1 MGDAD
6 FLKRALELARRG
18 EGHTRPNPPVGAVI
32 VKNGKIIGE
41 GWHRRCGGD
50 HAEVA
55 AIKDALNRSGQETAS
70 PLRGAAIYVT
80 LEPCSKPGRVGACT
94 DAIIAAGIKK
104 VIYAVPDPNPKNRGR
119 AKLVLAR
126 HGIECVNA
134 GARRLRPAVQSVHGA
149 GPSRP
154 RETKPLIASAERL
167 IAPFAKHVTTGL
179 PYVTVK
185 LAMSLDGKI
194 CDDYGNARWI
204 SSAKSRQ
211 MTGRLREKV
220 DAIMVGAETIRRD
233 DPSLLSHGKRNDD
246 LIRVVVTRSGKLP
259 KNAQIF
265 TDGAP
270 NETRVFR
277 VCRVISVAKVP
288 ADSKDPIVAKDL
300 KDVLRQLGKMG
311 VMHVFCEGGL
321 KLARSLADAGLV
333 DEWITVL
340 APKVIG
346 SRRIGKAVVI
356 PRASVLLDKAEVVE

>member
-1 MGDAD
+1 MDDAD
-6 FLKRALELARRG
+6 FLKRALELARKG

-32 VKNGKIIGE
+32 VKGGKIIGE

-55 AIKDALNRSGQETAS
+55 AIKNALRNLATSQPRNLKNCT
-70 PLRGAAIYVT
+70 LYVT

-94 DAIIAAGIKK
+94 DAIIAAGITR
-104 VIYAVPDPNPKNRGR
+104 VVYAIPDPNPKNRGK
-119 AKLVLAR
+119 AKRVLAK
-126 HGIECVNA
+126 HGIICECSSDRTVRA
-134 GARRLRPAVQSVHGA
+134 LAD
-149 GPSRP
+149 
-154 RETKPLIASAERL
+154 RL

-185 LAMSLDGKI
+185 IAMSLDGKI

-204 SSAKSRQ
+204 SSAESRKV
-211 MTGRLREKV
+211 TGGMRDWV
-220 DAIMVGAETIRRD
+220 DAIMVGAETVRKD
-233 DPSLLSHGKRNDD
+233 NPSLLSHGKRNDD
-246 LIRVVVTRSGKLP
+246 LIRVIVTRSGKLP
-259 KNAQIF
+259 KSAQIF

-277 VCRVISVAKVP
+277 VGRVVSGANVP
-288 ADSKDPIVAKDL
+288 IDSKDLIVAKDL
-300 KDVLRQLGKMG
+300 KDVLRQLGKAG
-311 VMHVFCEGGL
+311 AMHVLCEGGL

-346 SRRIGKAVVI
+346 SRRIGKAVTI
-356 PRASVLLDKAEVVE
+356 SRTSVMPDNG

>member
-1 MGDAD
+1 MPLGDTDAD
-6 FLKRALELARRG
+6 FLMRALQLAERG

-32 VKNGKIIGE
+32 VKGGKIIGE
-41 GWHRRCGGD
+41 GWHKRCGGD

-55 AIKDALNRSGQETAS
+55 AIKDALKRTRRSAS
-70 PLRGAAIYVT
+70 LPSGCTLYVT

-94 DAIIAAGIKK
+94 DAIIAAGLKR
-104 VIYAVPDPNPKNRGR
+104 VVYGAVDPNPVNRGR
-119 AKLVLAR
+119 AKRVLAR
-126 HGIECVNA
+126 AGIPCEQIDSENVVRECDY
-134 GARRLRPAVQSVHGA
+134 
-149 GPSRP
+149 
-154 RETKPLIASAERL
+154 LIRA
-167 IAPFAKHVTTGL
+167 FKKHVTTGM

-185 LAMSLDGKI
+185 IAMSLDGKI

-204 SSAKSRQ
+204 SSAKSRKE
-211 MTGRLREKV
+211 TGYLREWV
-220 DAIMVGAETIRRD
+220 DAIMVGAETVRKD
-233 DPSLLSHGKRNDD
+233 NPSLLSHGKRNDD

-277 VCRVISVAKVP
+277 VGKDAKN
-288 ADSKDPIVAKDL
+288 L

-311 VMHVFCEGGL
+311 VMHVLCEGGL

-346 SRRIGKAVVI
+346 SRRIGKAVSV
-356 PRASVLLDKAEVVE
+356 PRTSVLLDKAAAVE